1 MYRSSDND
9 LPQQLFKNVEH
20 STAGGQNIVVFPNLR
35 LDRRS
40 AKPLPLVTTF
50 YVSAQGVVHCPFA
63 PLPVQR
69 AGFTP
74 NRGGKLVQWLKTT

>member
-1 MYRSSDND
+1 MYRSGDND
-9 LPQQLFKNVEH
+9 LTQQVLKDFERNAE
-20 STAGGQNIVVFPNLR
+20 GGQHVVAFPNLR

-63 PLPVQR
+63 PLPVPR

-74 NRGGKLVQWLKTT
+74 SRVGKRGQ